1 MKLTTK
7 QAALLSVRE
16 RQLIES
22 KGPWQVKQL
31 AGLIRR
37 TRELRDKQQQQIQR
51 QTITAVRGGTRG
63 IGEQSARSQEKAQ
76 LFDRALHY
84 FEAELHQLNTE
95 STAAARELG
104 VGKMPAR
111 EASTSKTRG
120 NGHGKAAGPARV
132 AANKTNGPIVAPVS
146 NKARIAV
153 PRNLAGRAR
162 SQVASLPP
170 RSTRAS
176 KSRAGSG

>member
-31 AGLIRR
+31 ADLIRR

-51 QTITAVRGGTRG
+51 QTIAATRSGTRG
-63 IGEQSARSQEKAQ
+63 LGEQSARTQEKAR
-76 LFDRALHY
+76 LFDRALQN

-104 VGKMPAR
+104 VGKTSPRKTSATKAPANGAGR
-111 EASTSKTRG
+111 TRA
-120 NGHGKAAGPARV
+120 AAGKTSGPV
-132 AANKTNGPIVAPVS
+132 AAPVS
-146 NKARIAV
+146 SKARVSI
-153 PRNLAGRAR
+153 PRKLAGMARTQIASLASRNTRAR
-162 SQVASLPP
+162 
-170 RSTRAS
+170 
-176 KSRAGSG
+176 KSRSGPG

>member
-51 QTITAVRGGTRG
+51 QTIVAVRGGTRG
-63 IGEQSARSQEKAQ
+63 PGEQSARSQEKAQ
-76 LFDRALHY
+76 LFDRALQY
-84 FEAELHQLNTE
+84 FETELHQLNTE

-104 VGKMPAR
+104 VGKISPRKAGTTRTPVNGTGRAR
-111 EASTSKTRG
+111 AAAS
-120 NGHGKAAGPARV
+120 KASGPV
-132 AANKTNGPIVAPVS
+132 SAPVS
-146 NKARIAV
+146 SKAHVAI
-153 PRNLAGRAR
+153 PRKPTGMAR
-162 SQVASLPP
+162 TQIASLAS
-170 RSTRAS
+170 RSTRAR

>member
-51 QTITAVRGGTRG
+51 QTIVAVRGGTRG
-63 IGEQSARSQEKAQ
+63 PGEQSARSQEKAQ
-76 LFDRALHY
+76 VFDRALQY
-84 FEAELHQLNTE
+84 FETELHQLNTE
-95 STAAARELG
+95 STSAQGRHHQDARQWHWPGPCGREQSQRPSLRSG
-104 VGKMPAR
+104 VQQGPRCHPAQTDR
-111 EASTSKTRG
+111 
-120 NGHGKAAGPARV
+120 HGPHPDR
-132 AANKTNGPIVAPVS
+132 
-146 NKARIAV
+146 
-153 PRNLAGRAR
+153 LAGFTQHPRA
-162 SQVASLPP
+162 
-170 RSTRAS
+170 
-176 KSRAGSG
+176 